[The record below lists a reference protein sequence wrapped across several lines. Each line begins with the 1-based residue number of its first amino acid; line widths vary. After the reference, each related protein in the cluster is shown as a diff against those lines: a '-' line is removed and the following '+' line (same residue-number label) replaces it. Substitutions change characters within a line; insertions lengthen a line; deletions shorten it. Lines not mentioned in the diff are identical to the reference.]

1 MAAEKLCFKDYVDC
15 IDGKMMSKTRKKMNK
30 KSPKGRYYGAAEPMD
45 ISGATTTPVA
55 ESLLVELLNGALPNT
70 VTSNILSKT
79 PNVKKG
85 KANETE
91 EEQETTVNKI
101 DVARRLFQTLINRP
115 DLSRKDIIQHFID
128 HVGVTH
134 STAVSYYERLA
145 KEAGMTNVD
154 DKEDL
159 GLGVDMGGPAAASD
173 AASGVT
179 PQRPDQMPDDQ
190 MGDEEDIPEE
200 REGIIRTVPNAHL
213 VYKRQSE
220 DGSFEEL
227 WVYNTDNTLDTDMK
241 IRHDIL
247 AGTDIPPKKTKSP
260 DGTQTY
266 TLTNMGNAQ
275 YLHVKG
281 LSN

>member
-1 MAAEKLCFKDYVDC
+1 MATEKLCFKDYIVC
-15 IDGKMMSKTRKKMNK
+15 IDDKTMSKTRKKMNK

-45 ISGATTTPVA
+45 ISGATASVT
-55 ESLLVELLNGALPNT
+55 ESLLAELLNGALPNT

-79 PNVKKG
+79 PNVRKSKV
-85 KANETE
+85 KETE

-154 DKEDL
+154 DTEDL
-159 GLGVDMGGPAAASD
+159 GLGVDMGGPTGGTAAAP
-173 AASGVT
+173 ASTQQQPIQVQNGQVE
-179 PQRPDQMPDDQ
+179 
-190 MGDEEDIPEE
+190 DEMDEPEE

-213 VYKRQSE
+213 VYKRQGE
-220 DGSFEEL
+220 DGTFEEL
-227 WVYNTDNTLDTDMK
+227 WVYNTDDTLDTDMK

-275 YLHVKG
+275 YLHVTG
-281 LSN
+281 LPN